1 MSDITPA
8 GAAPRPT
15 PPRRRRSAS
24 CRAQAGAPVGA
35 DAPRGRMAG
44 WGRVPRLVFWRVVKM
59 VAVVLAIVV
68 ANFLLIHAAPG
79 DPASVMAGQSG
90 AADAQFVAQ
99 LRHQF
104 GLDQP
109 LSTQL
114 WLYLRAVLGGDLGM
128 SHREGRPVAALIAER
143 LPATLLLTGTAFAL
157 ALAAGITLGAA
168 AARRVGRWS
177 DSLITVVALGFYA
190 TPIFW
195 VGLMLVLVFSVWL
208 DWLPAFG
215 METVG
220 ADLHG
225 WAAAADTA
233 RYLVLPALTLGLFYM
248 GVYARI
254 TRSAMLEVAGQD
266 FVRTARAKGVP
277 EGRILRRHVLRNALL
292 PVVTLAGIQA
302 GQLIGG
308 SVLVETV
315 FAWPGIGRLAFDA
328 LLARDYQV
336 LLGVFLVTSI
346 LVVLVNLATDL
357 VYVLIDPRTRVA

>member
-1 MSDITPA
+1 
-8 GAAPRPT
+8 
-15 PPRRRRSAS
+15 
-24 CRAQAGAPVGA
+24 
-35 DAPRGRMAG
+35 
-44 WGRVPRLVFWRVVKM
+44 M
-59 VAVVLAIVV
+59 VAIVFAIIVV
-68 ANFLLIHAAPG
+68 NFFLIHAAPG

-90 AADAQFVAQ
+90 AADPQFVEQ
-99 LRHQF
+99 LRHEF
-104 GLDQP
+104 GLDKP

-114 WLYLRAVLGGDLGM
+114 WIYVSSVARGDLGI
-128 SHREGRPVAALIAER
+128 SHRQQRTVVSLIAER
-143 LPATLLLTGTAFAL
+143 LPATLLLTATAFAF
-157 ALAAGITLGAA
+157 ALVTGIALGAA
-168 AARRVGRWS
+168 AARRVGTWA
-177 DSLITVVALGFYA
+177 DSAITVLALGFYA

-208 DWLPAFG
+208 GWLPSFG

-248 GVYARI
+248 AVYARL
-254 TRSAMLEVAGQD
+254 TRSAMLDVAGQD
-266 FVRTARAKGVP
+266 FIKTARAKGVG
-277 EGRILRRHVLRNALL
+277 EGRILRRHILRNALL

-336 LLGVFLVTSI
+336 LLGVFLTTSI
-346 LVVLVNLATDL
+346 LVVVFNLLTDL
-357 VYVLIDPRTRVA
+357 VYLAVDPRMQAT